1 MRRLLAVFLS
11 FAVAACGPGLAD
23 IVRMRS
29 LADRAKA
36 SCLNAPAAGRD
47 TTCRKAMDCAQAA
60 QDAAKAIQTHQ
71 EAVKAGTSTPASGA
85 VARGLVAGSVAV
97 CTAGGIK

>member
-11 FAVAACGPGLAD
+11 FALIGCGPGLAD

-36 SCLNAPAAGRD
+36 SCLNAPASERS

-60 QDAAKAIQTHQ
+60 QDAAKAVQSHQ
-71 EAVKAGTSTPASGA
+71 EAVKAGTSTPASSA
-85 VARGLVAGSVAV
+85 VARGLVAVSDAI
-97 CTAGGIK
+97 CAGVK

>member
-1 MRRLLAVFLS
+1 MRLLSVVLC
-11 FAVAACGPGLAD
+11 FAVAACGPGLND

-36 SCLNAPAAGRD
+36 SCLNAPASGRD
-47 TTCRKAMDCAQAA
+47 AVCRKALDCAQAA
-60 QDAAKAIQTHQ
+60 QDAAKAIQSHQ

-85 VARGLVAGSVAV
+85 VAKGLVAVSDAI
-97 CTAGGIK
+97 CAGVK